1 MKLPNNW
8 QLQSGAQSPRSRA
21 LSTPSKLMLAAVLLF
36 SLVGV
41 LTKTGAQEAY
51 QEAHSVNERRTLT
64 GNWLVK
70 VTRANPA
77 PGQSPTFLSL
87 MTYFKDGNFLEE
99 SNSNSVRSTGRG
111 YWERTGPREFTR
123 SMSFFRF
130 DAART
135 YLGTRVVNSTITLSR
150 DGRQYQ
156 ADSVGQNFD
165 TAGNL
170 VATSEATEVAQRL

>member
-36 SLVGV
+36 SLLGV

-77 PGQSPTFLSL
+77 PGQSPSFLSL

-130 DAART
+130 DAARN
-135 YLGTRVVNSTITLSR
+135 YIGLGRNTATVWLSE
-150 DGRQYQ
+150 DGNEFY
-156 ADSVGQNFD
+156 AEAVTSLYD
-165 TAGNL
+165 TAENL
-170 VATSEATEVAQRL
+170 TTTAQITEVGERQ